1 MISDTRTRLPELY
14 LAVDPARGQLSGT
27 DPAWLAA
34 ILRGLPGKADPEAPR
49 PTAVIRTQADRA
61 GGSGQSQ
68 PWAAFHDW
76 RDTVTRD
83 YVLKAVVSKAGFAVS
98 VETAP
103 RHALP
108 HGRTLRI
115 QRSEGTVL
123 EIMLDQGFGYWRS
136 RSGAFDFA
144 ASASEQASL
153 LFRGDIAVV
162 GSPSHP
168 TILILD
174 LSNAAP

>member
-1 MISDTRTRLPELY
+1 
-14 LAVDPARGQLSGT
+14 
-27 DPAWLAA
+27 
-34 ILRGLPGKADPEAPR
+34 
-49 PTAVIRTQADRA
+49 VIRTQADRA
-61 GGSGQSQ
+61 GSSGQAQ
-68 PWAAFHDW
+68 PWAAFHDL
-76 RDTVTRD
+76 RDTAIRD
-83 YVLKAVVSKAGFAVS
+83 HVLKAVVSDAGFAVA

-115 QRSEGTVL
+115 EHSEGNAL

-144 ASASEQASL
+144 APASEQARL
-153 LFRGDIAVV
+153 VARGDIAVV
-162 GSPSHP
+162 GSSAHP

-174 LSNAAP
+174 LSKAAH